1 MSTPN
6 GTPVFSTEKVVLFEV
21 GKPSDFRHW
30 GFSKIFHM
38 CFFEPDFET
47 LPDPEVN
54 QFDVQFM
61 FGIQDSQVNF
71 VSHIHFVKWQS
82 AGACKPVIKTLST
95 FFESVIIYMYIYL
108 VADSGR

>member
-6 GTPVFSTEKVVLFEV
+6 GTPIFSTEKVVLFEG

-30 GFSKIFHM
+30 GFSKIFHI

-61 FGIQDSQVNF
+61 FGIQDPQVNF
-71 VSHIHFVKWQS
+71 VSHIHFVKWKS
-82 AGACKPVIKTLST
+82 AGACKPVMQDT
-95 FFESVIIYMYIYL
+95 IYL
-108 VADSGR
+108 F